1 MQFCSNL
8 VEPGV
13 TAQLSP
19 NLDGRSLARTGNVL
33 KSRRLPERLG
43 ELPGALYVHGG
54 VAPTTISVL
63 VFRPTGVEHRKYV
76 QLRDLEQLVAEG
88 CPIWVRIKGFA
99 NQELMHQVFACLEVP
114 EPLHQPLIDTP
125 QRTRVDVLG
134 HALLVVMHRLSGTSG
149 NRLVSEQV
157 GLVLLGR
164 VLLSVEEVPR
174 PVAFP
179 ELTRW
184 LDQLQPPPCAGDI
197 DDILFFLID
206 EVLDEVLPLL
216 EQLSEGLDDL
226 EEASIRRPSPKVL
239 RQAYEMRSTL
249 RQVRG
254 MIWPLRSQLIVLIRQ
269 SYRVLDKGAIKG
281 FREVSSHVD
290 VIFETAELL
299 RHQCDGVTTSYMA
312 SISNRMNQVMKMLT
326 IISSIFVP
334 LTFIAGVYG
343 MNFNPEKSPWNMPE
357 LNAYFGYPLCIA
369 FMLVVAAI
377 QIGMLWR
384 RGWFQ
389 DWTGTR

>member
-1 MQFCSNL
+1 M
-8 VEPGV
+8 VESGV

-19 NLDGRSLARTGNVL
+19 HLDGRGLALTANVL
-33 KSRRLPERLG
+33 KSRRLADRLG
-43 ELPGALYVHGG
+43 DLPGALYVHGG
-54 VAPTTISVL
+54 IAPTTVSVL
-63 VFRPTGVEHRKYV
+63 AFRPSGVEHRQYV
-76 QLRDLEQLVAEG
+76 DLAELELLVAEG
-88 CPIWVRIKGFA
+88 CPLWVRLKGLA
-99 NQELMHQVFACLEVP
+99 DQQLLHRVFACLEVP
-114 EPLHQPLIDTP
+114 EPMHQPLIDTP
-125 QRTRVDVLG
+125 QRTRVDALG
-134 HALLVVMHRLSGTSG
+134 GALLVVMHRLSSTSG

-157 GLVLLGR
+157 GLVLLGK

-184 LDQLQPPPCAGDI
+184 LDQLQPPPTAGDI
-197 DDILFFLID
+197 DDILFFLMD

-216 EQLSEGLDDL
+216 EQLSDGLDEL
-226 EEASIRRPSPKVL
+226 EEASIRRPSPRVL

-299 RHQCDGVTTSYMA
+299 RHQCDGVTASYMA

-343 MNFNPEKSPWNMPE
+343 MNFNPDKSPWNMPE
-357 LNAYFGYPLCIA
+357 LNAYYGYPLCIA
-369 FMLVVAAI
+369 FMILIAGI
-377 QIGMLWR
+377 QMFMLWR